1 LKDASQ
7 KLLKKAG
14 RAIHAAEA
22 LQEAGV
28 GGTNAPPASLAV
40 GEPDFACGRAYYAM
54 FYSLQALLFENG
66 IKFRKHGSVHSA
78 LAEHFTRKG
87 IIEARFHQMIV
98 GAYEDR
104 ITGDYGVEA
113 DFEAADARERIEN
126 AREFLGMVMK
136 NLRVQ

>member
-1 LKDASQ
+1 MKDASQ

-22 LQEAGV
+22 LLEA
-28 GGTNAPPASLAV
+28 